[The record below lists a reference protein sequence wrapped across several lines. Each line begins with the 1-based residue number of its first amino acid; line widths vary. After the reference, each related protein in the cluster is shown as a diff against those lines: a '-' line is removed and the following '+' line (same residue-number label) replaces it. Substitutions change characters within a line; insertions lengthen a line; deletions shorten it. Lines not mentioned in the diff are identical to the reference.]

1 MYTYN
6 IINNLQSNNPAK
18 FGLEI
23 LITVGDKKKTKLLDF
38 EEGGGGASNF
48 FSSMCAQ
55 NLISKAIGTIFVT
68 NFVTI
73 GWTVLLLSQ
82 DNLKLGC
89 NL

>member
-1 MYTYN
+1 MHTYD

-23 LITVGDKKKTKLLDF
+23 LITVGDKKKTKLLNF

-55 NLISKAIGTIFVT
+55 NLISKAPIHEQY
-68 NFVTI
+68 
-73 GWTVLLLSQ
+73 L
-82 DNLKLGC
+82 
-89 NL
+89 